1 MSYYNTIRLLKG
13 TAFLTTREYKNFEPG
28 DTIWGN
34 DSDAEE
40 ISRWNE
46 DEKEKALDALKKY
59 KCSYQESNGMYDIEE
74 FTFSFKHKEK
84 CPTSRKFGDRRLI
97 GQGFLYP
104 RMDTYILCSNSME
117 MSIFSNS
124 NLLPFCKRNSVSIT
138 VY

>member
-59 KCSYQESNGMYDIEE
+59 KCSYQELNGMYDIEE
-74 FTFSFKHKEK
+74 YALEYFDSDEDGEFVAGSDYDIAETE
-84 CPTSRKFGDRRLI
+84 
-97 GQGFLYP
+97 
-104 RMDTYILCSNSME
+104 
-117 MSIFSNS
+117 
-124 NLLPFCKRNSVSIT
+124 
-138 VY
+138 

>member
-1 MSYYNTIRLLKG
+1 MRLDKGEEIMSYYNTIRLLKG

-74 FTFSFKHKEK
+74 YALEYFDSDEDGEFVAGSDYDIAET
-84 CPTSRKFGDRRLI
+84 D
-97 GQGFLYP
+97 
-104 RMDTYILCSNSME
+104 
-117 MSIFSNS
+117 
-124 NLLPFCKRNSVSIT
+124 
-138 VY
+138 